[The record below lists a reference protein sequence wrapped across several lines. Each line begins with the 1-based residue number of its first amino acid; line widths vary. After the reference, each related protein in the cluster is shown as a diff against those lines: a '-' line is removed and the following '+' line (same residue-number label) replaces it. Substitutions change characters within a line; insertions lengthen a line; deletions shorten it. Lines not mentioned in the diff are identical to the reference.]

1 MKNNPIEELRDMKV
15 PVTEQEWEAIVH
27 DRRYVKKFGRKAG
40 LSPKGRAALI
50 AGAAAVLIT
59 VPILINTLTHK
70 TTETVQESH
79 PAAQTVAPQAETA
92 DEPSMTVSP
101 TTTDPV
107 STTTSE
113 DTRRA
118 LPSASSVTE
127 HTAAHE
133 QSTLAAVTE
142 ARIPASS
149 QPAPANRP
157 ALPSVTTPQT
167 ATSVSTTPKN
177 TQTTTVADNKKNQPV
192 VVSNPPKTENIIF
205 DENQPI
211 AEKSQEESTAE
222 ADNFF
227 IPTAF
232 TPNGDGLNDLFH
244 VKTDYIPAT
253 FEMSIMTRG
262 GDIVFHSRDIGIS
275 WDGRS
280 HGQSL
285 PGGIYV
291 YFITYTD
298 RQGNIQKRQGQVM
311 LLP

>member
-1 MKNNPIEELRDMKV
+1 MKNNPIEELRDMRV

-50 AGAAAVLIT
+50 AGAATVLIT

-79 PAAQTVAPQAETA
+79 PAAQTVTLQTETA

-101 TTTDPV
+101 TTTNPV
-107 STTTSE
+107 ATTTSE

-149 QPAPANRP
+149 QPTPANKIV
-157 ALPSVTTPQT
+157 LPTVTTTQAT
-167 ATSVSTTPKN
+167 ASATPTPKS
-177 TQTTTVADNKKNQPV
+177 TSTTTVSDSKKSQPV
-192 VVSNPPKTENIIF
+192 VVSNPPKTENMIF

-211 AEKSQEESTAE
+211 AEKSEEEPTAE

-232 TPNGDGLNDLFH
+232 TPNGDGLNDLFQ

-253 FEMSIMTRG
+253 FEMSIMTQG
-262 GDIVFHSRDIGIS
+262 GDVVFHSRDIGIS

-298 RQGNIQKRQGQVM
+298 RQGNTQKRQGQVM